1 MEVLTVIGFGVAFF
15 ALIMA
20 SVALHELGHMVPA
33 KRFGVRVPK
42 YFVGFGPT
50 IWSTTRGETEYGV
63 KWFPL
68 GGYVRLLGMYPPRA
82 DGRPER
88 RTRLA
93 EFADA
98 AREQEWEEITPTDV
112 ADGRLFYQKKTWQK
126 LVVMAGGPAM
136 NLLIAFVLM
145 LGVTSL
151 HGVYRAQTTIAR
163 VQPCILTDATRT
175 ECTDADPVSPAAQ
188 AGLRAGDRVVEFNGV
203 PISSYDQLGRL
214 IRANLDA
221 EARITVERDGATVP
235 LTPVHTVVTAV
246 ADTLDPS
253 RSIQAGWL
261 GVGPKT
267 ELVKGGPADVLADMW
282 LQTKQSVVALVQF
295 PMKVW
300 HVVVNMVTGQPRDLF
315 DPISIVGASTVAGQ
329 VVASSAV
336 TTGEKVATFASLLA
350 SVNLFLALFNFVPLP
365 PLDGGHIAG
374 ALYEWLRRRA
384 AQLFRRPDPGFFD
397 TARLLPIAYGVGGL
411 LLLSGLVLI
420 LADIVS
426 PVQLF

>member
-1 MEVLTVIGFGVAFF
+1 MCI
-15 ALIMA
+15 
-20 SVALHELGHMVPA
+20 
-33 KRFGVRVPK
+33 RDR
-42 YFVGFGPT
+42 
-50 IWSTTRGETEYGV
+50 
-63 KWFPL
+63 
-68 GGYVRLLGMYPPRA
+68 
-82 DGRPER
+82 
-88 RTRLA
+88 
-93 EFADA
+93 
-98 AREQEWEEITPTDV
+98 ITPTDV

-267 ELVKGGPADVLADMW
+267 ELVKGC
-282 LQTKQSVVALVQF
+282 
-295 PMKVW
+295 
-300 HVVVNMVTGQPRDLF
+300 
-315 DPISIVGASTVAGQ
+315 
-329 VVASSAV
+329 
-336 TTGEKVATFASLLA
+336 LLYT
-350 SVNLFLALFNFVPLP
+350 SRCV
-365 PLDGGHIAG
+365 
-374 ALYEWLRRRA
+374 
-384 AQLFRRPDPGFFD
+384 
-397 TARLLPIAYGVGGL
+397 
-411 LLLSGLVLI
+411 
-420 LADIVS
+420 
-426 PVQLF
+426 